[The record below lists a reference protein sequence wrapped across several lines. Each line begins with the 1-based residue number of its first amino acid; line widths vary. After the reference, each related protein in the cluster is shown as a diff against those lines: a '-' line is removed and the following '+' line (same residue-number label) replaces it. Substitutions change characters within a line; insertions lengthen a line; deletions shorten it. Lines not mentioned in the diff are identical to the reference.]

1 MKEDE
6 TKPKV
11 THLEVREIQAPLVS
25 ALLKGFIEKIG
36 QDMTFEIASKVIRED
51 AILSGRKLAE
61 AFSGNSLEVM
71 LRIVQEVWAENET
84 MKVENISI
92 DENTLSF
99 DVTRCRYA
107 ELYQKLGIQNLGH
120 LMSCSRDF
128 PFMDGF
134 NPKIRLNRT
143 KTIMEGHAIC
153 DFRYLME

>member
-1 MKEDE
+1 MKEDKI
-6 TKPKV
+6 KPEV

-25 ALLKGFIEKIG
+25 ALLKGFIEEIG
-36 QDMTFEIASKVIRED
+36 QDKTFEIASKVIRED
-51 AILSGRKLAE
+51 AIHSGKTLAE
-61 AFSGNSLEVM
+61 AFSSNSLEVM
-71 LRIVQEVWAENET
+71 LRIVQEVWAKDET
-84 MKVENISI
+84 MKIENVSI
-92 DENTLSF
+92 DEYSLSF

-134 NPKIRLNRT
+134 NPKIKLKRT

-153 DFRYLME
+153 DFRYSKQ

>member
-1 MKEDE
+1 MKEDKHRSE
-6 TKPKV
+6 IS
-11 THLEVREIQAPLVS
+11 HLQVREVQAPLVS
-25 ALLKGFIEKIG
+25 ALLKGFIEEIG
-36 QDMTFEIASKVIRED
+36 QDKTFEIASKVIKKD
-51 AILSGRKLAE
+51 AILSGKTLAE

-71 LRIVQEVWAENET
+71 LRIVQEVWAKDGT
-84 MKVENISI
+84 MEIENISI
-92 DENTLSF
+92 DENSLSF

-134 NPKIRLNRT
+134 NPKIKLNRT

-153 DFRYLME
+153 DFRYCKE